1 MTNKT
6 GLHDSHAEKK
16 SRKRRV
22 FVWGIGLGG
31 ILAGFLLVFYFCCG
45 LFIIQPVKAIP
56 EGVTFLY
63 FRSGTKLPFVAS
75 ADGLLLK
82 QSGKVSLL
90 GRVIVLSQVSE
101 ELKKRKLAA
110 LPYSHNLY
118 LFSTGGKEFSE

>member
-1 MTNKT
+1 MTNKI
-6 GLHDSHAEKK
+6 GRHDSHAEKK
-16 SRKRRV
+16 NRKRRV